1 MKEIYESTISFHDIT
16 NQIFLC
22 DSNYIVHVVTWQK
35 VGSSSIFIR
44 KVHNLNFVGIRQK
57 KTKFYEEYSWFKI
70 NNLGVAQCMALKIDN
85 NVEKGFKLKVI
96 KFWGIIDL
104 IFGNYII

>member
-1 MKEIYESTISFHDIT
+1 
-16 NQIFLC
+16 
-22 DSNYIVHVVTWQK
+22 
-35 VGSSSIFIR
+35 
-44 KVHNLNFVGIRQK
+44 
-57 KTKFYEEYSWFKI
+57 
-70 NNLGVAQCMALKIDN
+70 MALKIDN